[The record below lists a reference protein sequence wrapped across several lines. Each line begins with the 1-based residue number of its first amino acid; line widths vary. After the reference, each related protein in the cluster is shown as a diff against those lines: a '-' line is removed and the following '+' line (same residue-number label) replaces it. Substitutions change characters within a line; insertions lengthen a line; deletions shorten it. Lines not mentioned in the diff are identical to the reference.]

1 MFSGLGAK
9 LLVVAGILS
18 GIALAFWKVIRMGG
32 RLEQADQMEETLDAV
47 KDKADLDNELIDP
60 TARDELREE
69 HFRD

>member
-32 RLEQADQMEETLDAV
+32 RLEQADQMEEANEAREKMDAV
-47 KDKADLDNELIDP
+47 PDSSSDDTIDSLH
-60 TARDELREE
+60 DGK
-69 HFRD
+69 F